1 MINMNQSNKRYLTEE
16 EKQKQKEERFKKIYY
31 PMVFK
36 IIHRTTAINTVLFSV
51 INAVWSM
58 LALSIMIS
66 NSSNTEITVGM
77 TASIILFCIVLLL
90 VILLQILDWLANDE
104 TREALRYYYWDMA
117 YTEHR
122 IWANLYWVN
131 VGIITVLVTIASL
144 LMINIYI

>member
-16 EKQKQKEERFKKIYY
+16 EKQKQKEERFKKMYY

-66 NSSNTEITVGM
+66 NSSNAEITVGM

-90 VILLQILDWLANDE
+90 VILLQILDWLANNE
-104 TREALRYYYWDMA
+104 TREALRYYYWDMG
-117 YTEHR
+117 YTENR

-131 VGIITVLVTIASL
+131 VGIITVLVTVASL

>member
-1 MINMNQSNKRYLTEE
+1 MTEE
-16 EKQKQKEERFKKIYY
+16 EKQKQKEERFKKMYY

-58 LALSIMIS
+58 LALFIMIS
-66 NSSNTEITVGM
+66 NSSNAEMSICM

-122 IWANLYWVN
+122 IWANLYWAS
-131 VGIITVLVTIASL
+131 VGVIMVMVIAASL
-144 LMINIYI
+144 LMINVYI